1 MRGIRI
7 VLPVVAVVM
16 LAGATV
22 TRGQAPVGD
31 TTVRRDLP
39 YATHDGVMLSG
50 DFYGLT
56 GPGTHPVVVA
66 VHGGAWQGGSRNAYQ
81 NWGPYLGERGI
92 ALYSIDYRLSE
103 PGQPSYPQAVDDV
116 VAAIRFVKHN
126 AADLNVDP
134 DRVALMGDS
143 AGGHLVA
150 LVGLAGD
157 SPLFSKGY
165 PDDPYAAV
173 SPRVTA
179 VVGVYGVYDLLQQ
192 WSHDQIHRPRDQITE
207 KFVGKPP
214 MDDRKVYF
222 DASPISYAVRAPN
235 QPAFLLTWGTT
246 DDIVDP
252 VTQSEPFLIALKQAG
267 IQARTAIIPGAGHFW
282 IREPLDDPR
291 SWVSAVSGQIVRF
304 LEGRFALTQ

>member
-103 PGQPSYPQAVDDV
+103 PGQPSYPQ
-116 VAAIRFVKHN
+116 
-126 AADLNVDP
+126 
-134 DRVALMGDS
+134 
-143 AGGHLVA
+143 
-150 LVGLAGD
+150 
-157 SPLFSKGY
+157 
-165 PDDPYAAV
+165 
-173 SPRVTA
+173 
-179 VVGVYGVYDLLQQ
+179 
-192 WSHDQIHRPRDQITE
+192 
-207 KFVGKPP
+207 
-214 MDDRKVYF
+214 
-222 DASPISYAVRAPN
+222 
-235 QPAFLLTWGTT
+235 
-246 DDIVDP
+246 
-252 VTQSEPFLIALKQAG
+252 
-267 IQARTAIIPGAGHFW
+267 
-282 IREPLDDPR
+282 
-291 SWVSAVSGQIVRF
+291 
-304 LEGRFALTQ
+304 GR

>member
-1 MRGIRI
+1 MRGNRI
-7 VLPVVAVVM
+7 VLLGVAVVM

-22 TRGQAPVGD
+22 TRGQAPTRE
-31 TTVRRDLP
+31 TTVRRDVP

-66 VHGGAWQGGSRNAYQ
+66 VHGGAWRVGSRDAYQ

-126 AADLNVDP
+126 AADLNIDP

-157 SPLFSKGY
+157 SPLFSKAY
-165 PDDPYAAV
+165 PNDPYAAV
-173 SPRVTA
+173 SSRVTA

-235 QPAFLLTWGTT
+235 QPAFLLTWGTE
-246 DDIVDP
+246 DDVVDP
-252 VTQSEPFLIALKQAG
+252 VTQSEPFLLALKQAG
-267 IQARTAIIPGAGHFW
+267 IQVRTAIIPGAPHFW
-282 IREPLDDPR
+282 ISEPLDDPR

-304 LEGRFALTQ
+304 LEGRFALTP